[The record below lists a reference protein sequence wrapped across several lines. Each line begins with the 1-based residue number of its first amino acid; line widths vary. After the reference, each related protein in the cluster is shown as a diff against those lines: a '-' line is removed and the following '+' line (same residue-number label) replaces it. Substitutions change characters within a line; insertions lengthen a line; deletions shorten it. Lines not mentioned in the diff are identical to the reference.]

1 MVARN
6 NTYNFNNI
14 GYYHLFYIYFNII
27 MEDKVEIGWKKEKKK
42 LLGHPHS
49 LHTCYKYK

>member
-14 GYYHLFYIYFNII
+14 GYYHLFYIYFSIK
-27 MEDKVEIGWKKEKKK
+27 MEDKVEIGWKKKKNIRTYPFFAY
-42 LLGHPHS
+42 LL
-49 LHTCYKYK
+49 